1 MNPTRTTS
9 HSPYGSDLARTVVRA
24 KVAAL
29 VALSSPAKKIPA
41 PTAPTNRGPRRPRNL
56 FEDQR
61 KRAKEQTM
69 RRGNPTAR
77 AMVLESKRAASW
89 VPRYSLASWSN
100 ATVAI
105 TRMPRIRCRLGS
117 AVWSTPSTGQ
127 LYAVR
132 ARTRHA
138 GLPGQRRR
146 GTPGSPAGW
155 RAVHDADGGHHPF
168 VLVLEDVAVEHESA
182 ELRRVEADHHEH
194 ARSRQQRVVVVQ
206 HVPVDRRGKPSIAEA
221 LRGGWPPARR
231 EIPVEDDEL
240 RLVDVEVVALVAVV
254 DEQPIFPRPVGSGQV
269 RIAVHLEGG
278 IESGELRGIC
288 VLAGGR
294 PPAWVL
300 ERDRTD
306 RGGLTR
312 RPFDAALRE
321 EIGHRYRSSGPVQHP
336 EVLDVDP
343 EQLASLLAEV
353 PIVESDQADQVGIDP
368 ELGRARLV
376 AAVVAG
382 RRFRRRQRGGD
393 PARGRW
399 RGRFSLRGGRSGAW
413 RLNRWSDRARTSRR
427 RLEHDRGQ
435 IH

>member
-1 MNPTRTTS
+1 MNPTRSTS
-9 HSPYGSDLARTVVRA
+9 HSPYGSDLARTVVSA

-29 VALSSPAKKIPA
+29 VVLSRPAKKIPA

-61 KRAKEQTM
+61 KRANEQMM

-77 AMVLESKRAASW
+77 AMDLESNRAASW

-100 ATVAI
+100 ATAAI

-117 AVWSTPSTGQ
+117 AVWSTPFTGR
-127 LYAVR
+127 LYAGPR
-132 ARTRHA
+132 ANAPPGGA
-138 GLPGQRRR
+138 GGGDRR
-146 GTPGSPAGW
+146 SPAGW
-155 RAVHDADGGHHPF
+155 RSVHHADGGHHPF

-194 ARSRQQRVVVVQ
+194 ARSRHQRGVVVQ

-254 DEQPIFPRPVGSGQV
+254 DEQPIFPLPIGSGQV

-278 IESGELRGIC
+278 IEPGELRRIC
-288 VLAGGR
+288 ALACGR

-368 ELGRARLV
+368 ELERARLV

-382 RRFRRRQRGGD
+382 RRFCRRQRGGD

-399 RGRFSLRGGRSGAW
+399 RGRFF
-413 RLNRWSDRARTSRR
+413 
-427 RLEHDRGQ
+427 
-435 IH
+435 

>member
-61 KRAKEQTM
+61 KRANEQMM

-77 AMVLESKRAASW
+77 AMDLESKRAASW
-89 VPRYSLASWSN
+89 GPRYALASWSN
-100 ATVAI
+100 ATAAI

-117 AVWSTPSTGQ
+117 AVWSAPFTGR
-127 LYAVR
+127 LYAGPR
-132 ARTRHA
+132 ANAPPAWR
-138 GLPGQRRR
+138 GRRR
-146 GTPGSPAGW
+146 SPGSPAGW
-155 RAVHDADGGHHPF
+155 RSVHHADGGHHPF

-254 DEQPIFPRPVGSGQV
+254 DEQPIFPRPIAGGQV
-269 RIAVHLEGG
+269 RSAVHLEGG
-278 IESGELRGIC
+278 IEPGELRGIC

-306 RGGLTR
+306 R
-312 RPFDAALRE
+312 
-321 EIGHRYRSSGPVQHP
+321 
-336 EVLDVDP
+336 
-343 EQLASLLAEV
+343 
-353 PIVESDQADQVGIDP
+353 
-368 ELGRARLV
+368 
-376 AAVVAG
+376 
-382 RRFRRRQRGGD
+382 
-393 PARGRW
+393 
-399 RGRFSLRGGRSGAW
+399 
-413 RLNRWSDRARTSRR
+413 
-427 RLEHDRGQ
+427 
-435 IH
+435 